1 MILRDIFGK
10 RTEVCLTVHPALP
23 VDAGILQ
30 GAALLRGKVQIG
42 ALIGAA
48 GLIVIGDLRP

>member
-10 RTEVCLTVHPALP
+10 RTEVCFTVHPALP

-30 GAALLRGKVQIG
+30 GAALLRGEVQIG
-42 ALIGAA
+42 ALIGVA
-48 GLIVIGDLRP
+48 GLVVIGDLCP